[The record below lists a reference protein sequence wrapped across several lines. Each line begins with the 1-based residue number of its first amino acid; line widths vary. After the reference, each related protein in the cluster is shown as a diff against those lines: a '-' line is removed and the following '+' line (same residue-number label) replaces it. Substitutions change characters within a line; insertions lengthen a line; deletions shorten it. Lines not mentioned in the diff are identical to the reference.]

1 MKELPKPNM
10 DIFELESTMKFIAEC
25 KSNGVACQELEDYI
39 KPLTNSKRVNLSYE
53 QGKGLPIKQS

>member
-10 DIFELESTMKFIAEC
+10 DIFELESTMKFIADGEARGEDMTPL
-25 KSNGVACQELEDYI
+25 KDYI